1 MAMRPDDTYM
11 MRAQLAPAALAAAPA
26 VVLGFGALSSIE
38 GTGSVV
44 AFILAAVLIVICG
57 IVRGFGRRLEPGLWE
72 SWGGPPTTRLL
83 RWSDSSDL
91 RTTQRRHALLSA
103 VLGEP
108 LPSAE
113 EEAMD
118 PEGADARYAVAVGAL
133 RQRTRTGPEFRLVA
147 HQNAEYG
154 LRRNCLG
161 LRPLALVVAAAVLAA
176 SVVLVTAQGDDWN
189 FALAIG
195 VSILA
200 LPVWSFLVTPYWVC
214 SAADL
219 YAERLME
226 AVESLASA
234 GRTEKEGAALR
245 RDIQPSE
252 VTNG

>member
-1 MAMRPDDTYM
+1 
-11 MRAQLAPAALAAAPA
+11 
-26 VVLGFGALSSIE
+26 
-38 GTGSVV
+38 
-44 AFILAAVLIVICG
+44 
-57 IVRGFGRRLEPGLWE
+57 
-72 SWGGPPTTRLL
+72 
-83 RWSDSSDL
+83 
-91 RTTQRRHALLSA
+91 
-103 VLGEP
+103 
-108 LPSAE
+108 
-113 EEAMD
+113 MD

-161 LRPLALVVAAAVLAA
+161 LRPVALAVVAAVLAV
-176 SVVLVTAQGDDWN
+176 SVVLITAQGEGWN

-200 LPVWSFLVTPYWVC
+200 LPVWGFLVTPEWVR

-245 RDIQPSE
+245 RQIRTSE
-252 VTNG
+252 VTDG

>member
-1 MAMRPDDTYM
+1 MAMWADTYVT
-11 MRAQLAPAALAAAPA
+11 RAQLAPAALAAAPA
-26 VVLGFGALSSIE
+26 VVLGLGALSAIE
-38 GTGSVV
+38 GSGSVI
-44 AFILAAVLIVICG
+44 AFILAAVLIVVCG
-57 IVRGFGRRLEPGLWE
+57 VVRGFGRRLEPGLWE

-91 RTTQRRHALLSA
+91 PVTQRRHALLSA

-113 EEAMD
+113 EEMMD
-118 PEGADARYAVAVGAL
+118 PEGADARYAVAVSAL

-161 LRPLALVVAAAVLAA
+161 LRPLALTVAAVVLAA
-176 SVVLVTAQGDDWN
+176 SVVLLVAQDNDWN
-189 FALAIG
+189 FVLAVG
-195 VSILA
+195 VSVLA
-200 LPVWSFLVTPYWVC
+200 LPAWGFFVTPDWVR

-219 YAERLME
+219 YAERLVE

-234 GRTEKEGAALR
+234 GRTEKEGAAAPPIR
-245 RDIQPSE
+245 TSE
-252 VTNG
+252 VTDG

>member
-1 MAMRPDDTYM
+1 MAMWPDDTYV

-26 VVLGFGALSSIE
+26 AVLGFGALSSIE

-57 IVRGFGRRLEPGLWE
+57 VVRGFGRRLQPSLWE

-91 RTTQRRHALLSA
+91 RITQRRHALLSA
-103 VLGEP
+103 VLGEA

-113 EEAMD
+113 EERMD
-118 PEGADARYAVAVGAL
+118 PEDADARYAVAVDAL

-176 SVVLVTAQGDDWN
+176 SVALVAQGDDWN
-189 FALAIG
+189 FTLAVG
-195 VSILA
+195 VSILV
-200 LPVWSFLVTPYWVC
+200 LPAWGFLVTPDWVR

-219 YAERLME
+219 YAERLLE

-245 RDIQPSE
+245 RYIRTSE
-252 VTNG
+252 VTDG